1 MIHSLRRHLFIGLVG
16 IAALLATS
24 PIDAQSSKTP
34 VIGFLNSVDPNAFK
48 QLVSEFHKGLKKS
61 GYVEGKNVKIEYRWA
76 LGDYERLS
84 DLAKELVDMKVDV
97 IATTGGLVSV
107 RAAQKATTTIP
118 VLFISGFDPVKLGLV
133 GSLNRPGG
141 NITGVSVYTTELLKK
156 RLEVL
161 RELVPDATKVA
172 MLLNPNTVIAPI
184 ETADMIAATKAL
196 GLELVLLNA
205 ATAADLDAVFASAAK
220 QNVSAMLGS
229 ADPFFTGQRKKIA
242 SLAAKYAI
250 PTGYPWRVYAA
261 AGGLMS
267 YGPSIGEA
275 YYNIGAYAGRI
286 LAGEKPSVLPVQL
299 PTKFDLVINLKA
311 AKALNLKVSPWL
323 LARTDEVLE

>member
-1 MIHSLRRHLFIGLVG
+1 MIYFLRRHLFIGFVG
-16 IAALLATS
+16 IAALLAPS
-24 PIDAQSSKTP
+24 PIDAQSSEMP
-34 VIGFLNSVDPNAFK
+34 VIGFLSSVNPNAFK
-48 QLVSEFHKGLKKS
+48 QLVAEFHKGLKKS
-61 GYVEGKNVKIEYRWA
+61 GYIEGKNVKIEYRWA
-76 LGDYERLS
+76 LGDYKQLS

-97 IATTGGLVSV
+97 IATTGGLVSA

-118 VLFISGFDPVKLGLV
+118 VLIISGFDPVELGFV

-161 RELVPDATKVA
+161 RELVPAVTKVA
-172 MLLNPNTVIAPI
+172 MLLNPNTVIAPK
-184 ETADMIAATKAL
+184 ETADMIAATQAL

-205 ATAADLDAVFASAAK
+205 VTAEDLDAAFASAAEK
-220 QNVSAMLGS
+220 NVSAMLVS
-229 ADPFFTGQRKKIA
+229 ADPSFTGRRKTIA

-250 PTGYPWRVYAA
+250 PAGYPWRVYAEV
-261 AGGLMS
+261 GGLMS
-267 YGPSIGEA
+267 YGSSIEEA

-311 AKALNLKVSPWL
+311 AKDLNLEVSPWL